1 MTYAGSS
8 FRVSTVVISL
18 GSTSSTARQ
27 PNRVDEIAA
36 PALVLVVLLA
46 AVWWKA
52 LGSREED
59 LIGVLRSSLCA
70 VLACSPVFSL
80 QYAGWLTPWAAIAGR
95 DPRRVP
101 IASA

>member
-52 LGSREED
+52 LGSRE
-59 LIGVLRSSLCA
+59 R
-70 VLACSPVFSL
+70 
-80 QYAGWLTPWAAIAGR
+80 T
-95 DPRRVP
+95 
-101 IASA
+101 